1 MADAKVLLCAEDL
14 EKGAV
19 RDSKSTRRARLCL
32 ARRDQFSSK
41 FGGRKVDQKFSRST
55 LDVGTHTPKSA
66 IFLIWCAIKP

>member
-32 ARRDQFSSK
+32 ARRDQFSSIWW
-41 FGGRKVDQKFSRST
+41 
-55 LDVGTHTPKSA
+55 PKSGSK
-66 IFLIWCAIKP
+66 I